1 LKTLYTPKGKTNPNP
16 NNHTVHIFP
25 TSQQEQSQMTKT
37 SPAKP
42 KPNPQQTL
50 IELLEDSGAIFQAV
64 GIIPGD
70 VVPEDI
76 TGLLY
81 LAKMKI
87 G

>member
-1 LKTLYTPKGKTNPNP
+1 
-16 NNHTVHIFP
+16 
-25 TSQQEQSQMTKT
+25 MTKT